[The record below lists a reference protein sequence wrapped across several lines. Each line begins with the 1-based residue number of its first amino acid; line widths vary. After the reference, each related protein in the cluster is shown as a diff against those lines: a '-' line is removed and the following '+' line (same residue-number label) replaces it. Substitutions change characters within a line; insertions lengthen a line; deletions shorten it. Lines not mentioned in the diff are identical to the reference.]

1 MSKTTNIKLSVII
14 PVYKVEQYLE
24 KCLDS
29 LVNQSLKEIELICI
43 NDGSPDNSLQILQRY
58 HQKYGDK
65 IVIIDK
71 PNEGVWRGRM
81 DGIKKAKGEYIGF
94 LDSDD
99 YVKSGYAKKLYRAA
113 KETEADIVVCGFS
126 RIDLETGKVY
136 SNEMCQK
143 RRDIIIGE
151 NTDDLLAINGAPW
164 NKIYKAEVLKKI
176 HNLKKPP
183 RVLDDMM
190 FLLLAYLNTQK
201 ISFIEDNLIGY
212 MVRGTSIMN
221 TIGQEHLDSTYPAML
236 EVKKIYQ
243 QDKRSKIFLPV
254 LSAMALLHFG
264 LSLMYRASYNK
275 STFQQVFQANQA
287 FLDKNFQDWRTNRY
301 TKLSH
306 IIRTKS
312 PNLKFGIVST
322 IYKINLYKP
331 FLTVYRFMI
340 DKLNHDIKW

>member
-1 MSKTTNIKLSVII
+1 MKSTTIKLSVII
-14 PVYKVEQYLE
+14 PIYKSEQYLE

-99 YVKSGYAKKLYRAA
+99 YVKPGYAKKLYKAV

-126 RIDLETGKVY
+126 RIDLETGNIY

-151 NTDDLLAINGAPW
+151 NTDDLISINTAPW
-164 NKIYKAEVLKKI
+164 NKIYKTELLKKMSD
-176 HNLKKPP
+176 LKNPP
-183 RVLDDMM
+183 KILEDMM

-212 MVRGTSIMN
+212 MVRKSSAMN
-221 TIGQEHLDSTYPAML
+221 TIGQEQINSTYPAML

-243 QDKRSKIFLPV
+243 QDERSEIFLPI

-264 LSLMYRASYNK
+264 ISLMYRASYNK
-275 STFQQVFQANQA
+275 STFKQIFQTNQV
-287 FLDKNFQDWRTNRY
+287 FLDKNFPDWRTNRY

-306 IIRTKS
+306 IIKSKS
-312 PNLKFGIVST
+312 PNLKFGIIST
-322 IYKINLYKP
+322 IYRLNLYKP

-340 DKLNHDIKW
+340 DKLNRDIKW